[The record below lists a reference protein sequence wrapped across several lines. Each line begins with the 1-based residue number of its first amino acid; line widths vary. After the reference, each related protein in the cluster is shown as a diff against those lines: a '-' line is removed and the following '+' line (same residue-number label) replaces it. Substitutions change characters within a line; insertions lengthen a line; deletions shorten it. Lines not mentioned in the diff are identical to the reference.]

1 MARCL
6 LLSPVCRT
14 GKRTFSVSP
23 FIVPCKTD
31 HEKMTQDKKTNPP
44 WLVAV
49 WPGMGHVA
57 ISAGYYLMSKLGMR
71 CFEEF
76 PSGGVFDVDFA
87 LVKSGI
93 IQKTHRPR
101 SRFFIW
107 KAPEGKRDI
116 IVFIGEA
123 QPPQGKFEFCEKLID
138 FARDRGVERLFT
150 FAAMATEMRP
160 ESESRVFAA
169 ATDKDVLDELDR
181 PDVRI
186 FNEGHIGGL
195 NGVLL
200 AAALGKGMQGVC
212 LLGEMP
218 HLFTQLPFPKASLA
232 VLQIFAEMAEVS
244 LDFSELEEQSGAVE
258 KQLGEVLA
266 KVEQSME
273 TRRVDSPEEFNMPQE
288 PEPEL
293 ADDDREKIERMFEE
307 AGEDRSKA
315 YELKS
320 ELDRL
325 GVFDE
330 FENRFLDLFRSPN

>member
-6 LLSPVCRT
+6 LLSPACRT
-14 GKRTFSVSP
+14 VKRTFSVSP

-150 FAAMATEMRP
+150 FAAMAT
-160 ESESRVFAA
+160 
-169 ATDKDVLDELDR
+169 
-181 PDVRI
+181 
-186 FNEGHIGGL
+186 
-195 NGVLL
+195 
-200 AAALGKGMQGVC
+200 
-212 LLGEMP
+212 
-218 HLFTQLPFPKASLA
+218 
-232 VLQIFAEMAEVS
+232 
-244 LDFSELEEQSGAVE
+244 
-258 KQLGEVLA
+258 
-266 KVEQSME
+266 
-273 TRRVDSPEEFNMPQE
+273 
-288 PEPEL
+288 
-293 ADDDREKIERMFEE
+293 
-307 AGEDRSKA
+307 
-315 YELKS
+315 
-320 ELDRL
+320 
-325 GVFDE
+325 
-330 FENRFLDLFRSPN
+330 